1 MKENTRAKIRLT
13 PSARKEK
20 LKNPVA
26 ETPRLSLITSPSMME
41 GSRKRRKIKERETI
55 MTDQTPLI
63 FPGNTRQNSDPSK
76 GTKILSIRYQLDIP
90 SPHILAN
97 FFCLLPG

>member
-20 LKNPVA
+20 LKNPVPEKA
-26 ETPRLSLITSPSMME
+26 RLSLIASPSIME
-41 GSRKRRKIKERETI
+41 GSRERRKIKERETI

-63 FPGNTRQNSDPSK
+63 FPGNIRQNSDPSK